1 MWIGLSLM
9 LLTLSHPPH
18 TPTPFQLT
26 PLTLTLHCCSSSSMM
41 WITEEG
47 PPRDPNRSR
56 PSKASRAAWHNRRPH
71 TRSGLNQQS
80 YNSNESFL
88 PSRWTRSMYVQYM
101 KCEKWKHKKNTVTMQ
116 GYYWSIR
123 NIPKLT
129 IPASL
134 AASPHDY
141 RVWSSPWPCRWNWHS
156 APVLR
161 CLSCLHAPKYHS
173 PSYMWEGRGEGQ

>member
-1 MWIGLSLM
+1 
-9 LLTLSHPPH
+9 
-18 TPTPFQLT
+18 
-26 PLTLTLHCCSSSSMM
+26 M

-56 PSKASRAAWHNRRPH
+56 PSKASRAAWHNRGPR

-80 YNSNESFL
+80 YNSNKSSCSKKHIQQRARTCTDIHIQDYADEPEACTYSTWNMNSARIRTQLLCRDITEAFESCAI
-88 PSRWTRSMYVQYM
+88 SHSMH
-101 KCEKWKHKKNTVTMQ
+101 WL
-116 GYYWSIR
+116 S
-123 NIPKLT
+123 KLT

-173 PSYMWEGRGEGQ
+173 PSYMWGEGGGGAINKQTRK